1 MNEADDIPADA
12 PFAQVGALP
21 YRLRK
26 DGAVEVLLITS
37 RDTGRWVIPK
47 GWGMKNK
54 TDAQAAA
61 IEAQEEAGMKG
72 VVGKRPVGV
81 YHYSKTLKS
90 GVHAVCLVTVY
101 PLSVKRQLKKW
112 KEQGQRTLQWFTPA
126 EAATQVAEPE
136 LAGLLGSFKPD

>member
-1 MNEADDIPADA
+1 MNEADDIPPDA

-21 YRLRK
+21 YRIK
-26 DGAVEVLLITS
+26 DKVLEVLLITS

-72 VVGKRPVGV
+72 AVGKRPIGV

-90 GVHAVCLVTVY
+90 GTVAVCQVAVY
-101 PLSVKRQLKKW
+101 PLAVKRQVKKW
-112 KEQGQRTLQWFTPA
+112 KEQGQRRLQWFSPL
-126 EAATQVAEPE
+126 EASTQVAEPE
-136 LAGLLGSFKPD
+136 LAALIAGFKPD

>member
-1 MNEADDIPADA
+1 MNEGDDIPADA

-21 YRLRK
+21 FRIV

-90 GVHAVCLVTVY
+90 GVQAVCLVTVY

-126 EAATQVAEPE
+126 EAAIQVAEPE